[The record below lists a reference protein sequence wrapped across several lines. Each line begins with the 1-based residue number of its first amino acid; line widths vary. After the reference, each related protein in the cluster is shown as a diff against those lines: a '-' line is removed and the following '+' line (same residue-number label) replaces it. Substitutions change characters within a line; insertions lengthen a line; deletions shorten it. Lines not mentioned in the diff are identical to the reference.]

1 MTQFDYAVLEKK
13 LGMENYNPDLNSTLI
28 GIAQE
33 YDRVVALNNDSIFTG
48 TLEHN
53 KRKIKYPKTLKER
66 LQAQRFAT
74 SAKIKII
81 ENFRDLYSPEQ
92 IISAIN
98 GFKP

>member
-1 MTQFDYAVLEKK
+1 MVFDYNKLEKEIG
-13 LGMENYNPDLNSTLI
+13 LQNYNPELNSTLI

-33 YDRVVALNNDSIFTG
+33 YDRVVAENNAKIFTG
-48 TLEHN
+48 VLKHN
-53 KRKIKYPKTLKER
+53 SREVKYPKTLKER

-74 SAKIKII
+74 SAKIKIL
-81 ENFRDLYSPEQ
+81 ENFRDLYSSEQ

>member
-1 MTQFDYAVLEKK
+1 MQFNYAKLEKR
-13 LGMENYNPDLNSTLI
+13 LGMQNYNPDLPGPLL

-33 YDRVVALNNDSIFTG
+33 YDRIVAENNDKIFTG
-48 TLEHN
+48 KLKHSN
-53 KRKIKYPKTLKER
+53 RKIKYPKTIKER

-92 IISAIN
+92 IISAIK